1 MSRYN
6 NEVNAIPGVSVLQ
19 VLKNGIYF
27 TLDGDESDLNFLFIS
42 SDLRSISA
50 EYEQYTAEYNVAQ
63 QSLVEKITDVALTYM
78 PLFNIFSSLI
88 SPLDLLSSFAYVS
101 TTAVIP
107 YTRPKFLDIT
117 KENCRS
123 LDIRLKQRYQN

>member
-1 MSRYN
+1 M
-6 NEVNAIPGVSVLQ
+6 
-19 VLKNGIYF
+19 LKNGIYF

-88 SPLDLLSSFAYVS
+88 SQLDLLSSFAYVS